1 MNEYDNVKEALKAL
15 IELAESERI
24 CTYAKGNVQVL
35 ASQEDVLEMFKARA
49 YNIADSLGM
58 EDLYLKD
65 IRTRRDRL

>member
-15 IELAESERI
+15 IELTESERI

-35 ASQEDVLEMFKARA
+35 ASQEDVLEMFRERA
-49 YNIADSLGM
+49 YNIADLLGM

-65 IRTRRDRL
+65 IKTRRDRL